1 MNKDLQTEKLTQ
13 YLKIFF
19 RFMKKIKVFSYF
31 KLVEEKV
38 NSIKCY
44 ILIYLKTQYIFHS
57 VKTRN
62 LYINLGWHSW
72 HNASIINKNHEC

>member
-31 KLVEEKV
+31 KLVEEKI

-44 ILIYLKTQYIFHS
+44 ILIYLKHNTFFILLKPEIF
-57 VKTRN
+57 
-62 LYINLGWHSW
+62 I
-72 HNASIINKNHEC
+72 